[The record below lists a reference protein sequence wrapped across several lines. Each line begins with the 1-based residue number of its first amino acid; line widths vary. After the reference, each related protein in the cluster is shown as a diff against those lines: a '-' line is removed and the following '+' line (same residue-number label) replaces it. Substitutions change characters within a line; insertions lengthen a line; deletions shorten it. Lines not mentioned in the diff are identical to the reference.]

1 MEQEVVESS
10 PTTTIIYQDMSVGE
24 SQSATSTIK
33 ALLELQQQTTGE
45 RETHTH
51 LSKPYCCLCIVIR
64 HTNIIYVFWIMMSI
78 RTITKKKVFMP
89 GLFPGSSDRD
99 QGDAE

>member
-45 RETHTH
+45 RETRTH
-51 LSKPYCCLCIVIR
+51 LSKPCCCLWIVIR
-64 HTNIIYVFWIMMSI
+64 HTNNLVFLIIMSI
-78 RTITKKKVFMP
+78 RTVTKTNIKKT
-89 GLFPGSSDRD
+89 LL
-99 QGDAE
+99 AT

>member
-64 HTNIIYVFWIMMSI
+64 HTNIFLRVLDYEVNKNIY
-78 RTITKKKVFMP
+78 KKKS
-89 GLFPGSSDRD
+89 LH
-99 QGDAE
+99 AT

>member
-64 HTNIIYVFWIMMSI
+64 HTNIFLRVLDYEVNKNNY
-78 RTITKKKVFMP
+78 KKKSLHARSLP
-89 GLFPGSSDRD
+89 WLLR
-99 QGDAE
+99 